1 VIPPPGPGPGYDHG
15 PWSSAP
21 GPGYGDDP
29 WSPGPVGRPA
39 RRALWRGLLAAA
51 VVVLVLGAAGA
62 GWFVFR
68 GHGAHA
74 AAGGAGHSH
83 KPSATVSSPSPA
95 SSTPTSPATSP
106 STSALS
112 SAPPTSAPVSP
123 STSAPVSQPPG
134 PAGSTP
140 VALGPG
146 VPQDGASQRL
156 DAFASRYFTAI
167 NHHDYQAY
175 IALLGNVKIPTRSE
189 FTAGYGSTSDSA
201 ATLTST
207 LGQGGGDWAIGL
219 SFISHQATSQSKT
232 GTTCTDWQIT
242 LYLVPDGA
250 SYVEDSPPPGYHPS
264 YQACP

>member
-1 VIPPPGPGPGYDHG
+1 MAPPPAQGPEYDHG

-21 GPGYGDDP
+21 GPGYDNDP

-68 GHGAHA
+68 GHGHA
-74 AAGGAGHSH
+74 AGAGHGH
-83 KPSATVSSPSPA
+83 KPAARASSPSPA
-95 SSTPTSPATSP
+95 SSTPTSPTTSP
-106 STSALS
+106 STSAAS
-112 SAPPTSAPVSP
+112 SSPPTSPPVSP
-123 STSAPVSQPPG
+123 STSAPVSQPPA

-146 VPQDGASQRL
+146 VPQDGGSQRL

-167 NHHDYQAY
+167 NQHDYQAY
-175 IALLGNVKIPTRSE
+175 VALLGPNATIPTRGQFS
-189 FTAGYGSTSDSA
+189 AGYGSTSDSG

-219 SFISHQATSQSKT
+219 SFTSRQAASQSKT
-232 GTTCTDWQIT
+232 GTKCTEWQIT
-242 LYLVPDGA
+242 LYLVPGGA
-250 SYVEDSPPPGYHPS
+250 SYLEDSPPPGYHSS
-264 YQACP
+264 YRACP